1 MTCLRGVLGP
11 CVSSECERD
20 QCDVSER
27 PCVNSECEGD
37 QCDMSERG
45 SWSVCEL

>member
-1 MTCLRGVLGP
+1 M
-11 CVSSECERD
+11 SSECERD

-45 SWSVCEL
+45 SWSMCEL